1 MPVTLV
7 SFAERERLFTD
18 SSNGNRLNEH
28 RLISFGQRQYN
39 PKCICGPFLI
49 KQELS
54 IDLTPYRWFHRPF
67 DLKCKVVWVQSF
79 VGCLRPTFFLK
90 VYVLDNVY

>member
-1 MPVTLV
+1 MTLV
-7 SFAERERLFTD
+7 SFAKRGSLFTD

-39 PKCICGPFLI
+39 PKCIWGPFLI

-54 IDLTPYRWFHRPF
+54 IDLTPYR
-67 DLKCKVVWVQSF
+67 
-79 VGCLRPTFFLK
+79 
-90 VYVLDNVY
+90 

>member
-28 RLISFGQRQYN
+28 RLISSVRDNIIQN
-39 PKCICGPFLI
+39 VSVA
-49 KQELS
+49 LS
-54 IDLTPYRWFHRPF
+54 
-67 DLKCKVVWVQSF
+67 
-79 VGCLRPTFFLK
+79 
-90 VYVLDNVY
+90 

>member
-1 MPVTLV
+1 MPMILV
-7 SFAERERLFTD
+7 SFAKLESLFTD

-28 RLISFGQRQYN
+28 RLISSCQRQYN

-67 DLKCKVVWVQSF
+67 DLKCKVVCVQRF
-79 VGCLRPTFFLK
+79 VGCLRPAFFKGLCFG
-90 VYVLDNVY
+90 

>member
-7 SFAERERLFTD
+7 SFAKRESLFTD

-39 PKCICGPFLI
+39 PKCICGPFLT

-54 IDLTPYRWFHRPF
+54 IDLTPYR
-67 DLKCKVVWVQSF
+67 
-79 VGCLRPTFFLK
+79 
-90 VYVLDNVY
+90 